1 MSSQQPV
8 VSWIVRLLLLV
19 NMDPF
24 SLTVG
29 ALSIVGISV
38 GTCAKILHDI
48 RGKYKNAGLTIAS
61 MTTECVTIQTALCQI
76 ESLTEKDPELFL
88 SRLEVRP
95 DLKSALDTA
104 ITGCTTTFA
113 VLEDEL
119 HKLADESTR
128 KGKIQYLWNENTMR
142 ELLSQIRSQYSA
154 ISFLMMAI
162 QR

>member
-1 MSSQQPV
+1 
-8 VSWIVRLLLLV
+8 
-19 NMDPF
+19 MDPF

-29 ALSIVGISV
+29 ALSIVGVSV
-38 GTCAKILHDI
+38 GTCAKLLHDI
-48 RGKYKNAGLTIAS
+48 RSKYKNAGLTIAS
-61 MTTECVTIQTALCQI
+61 MTTECVTIQAALCQI
-76 ESLTEKDPELFL
+76 ESLTEKDPKLYI

-119 HKLADESTR
+119 GKLADKST
-128 KGKIQYLWNENTMR
+128 KGKVQYLWNETTMR

-154 ISFLMMAI
+154 INFLMMAI
-162 QR
+162 QRQRSYDSCRYKH

>member
-1 MSSQQPV
+1 
-8 VSWIVRLLLLV
+8 VRLLAAFNG

-29 ALSIVGISV
+29 ALSIVGVSV
-38 GTCAKILHDI
+38 GTCAKLLHDI
-48 RGKYKNAGLTIAS
+48 RSKYKHAGPTIAS
-61 MTTECVTIQTALCQI
+61 MTTECVTIQAASCQI
-76 ESLTEKDPELFL
+76 ESLTEKDPKLYI

-95 DLKSALDTA
+95 DLKSALDTT

-113 VLEDEL
+113 VLEEEL
-119 HKLADESTR
+119 GKLADESTR
-128 KGKIQYLWNENTMR
+128 KKKVHFLWNEATMR

-154 ISFLMMAI
+154 INFLMMAI